1 MIKGIQSDNTVKTTI
16 NGLKITV
23 NFAEDRN
30 INAENSVYVSKC
42 FEAISKIAKELEIAE
57 SGYRVVNNCGEDG
70 QQTVKHLHFHILGGR
85 SLQWPPG

>member
-30 INAENSVYVSKC
+30 INAENSVGKLLLENM
-42 FEAISKIAKELEIAE
+42 FKE
-57 SGYRVVNNCGEDG
+57 GRNCE
-70 QQTVKHLHFHILGGR
+70 TRKNSV
-85 SLQWPPG
+85 P